1 MPVKIKKGD
10 ALGGLNMTPIID
22 VVFNLLIFFLV
33 ASKFEE
39 SERALEVTLP
49 SASEAMPL
57 TEKPAEL
64 FVNIDASGKFVIEK
78 AYLSE
83 AQLIDRLKQAAAN
96 NPGRQTV
103 IIRCDKKA
111 PFEAPMTAMNACN
124 IAGIKDYRCAAA
136 NEP

>member
-10 ALGGLNMTPIID
+10 ALAGLNMTPIID

-39 SERALEVTLP
+39 NERALEVVLP

-57 TEKPAEL
+57 TEKPKEI
-64 FVNIDASGKFVIEK
+64 FINIDVQGRYVIEK
-78 AYLSE
+78 DSLSE
-83 AQLIDRLKQAAAN
+83 AQLIARLKQAATD
-96 NPGRQTV
+96 NPGRVSV

-124 IAGIKDYRCAAA
+124 IAGIKDYKCAAA
-136 NEP
+136 PQP

>member
-1 MPVKIKKGD
+1 MPVNIKKGD
-10 ALGGLNMTPIID
+10 ALAGLNMTPIID

-39 SERALEVTLP
+39 NERALEVVLP
-49 SASEAMPL
+49 QASEAMPL

-64 FVNIDASGKFVIEK
+64 FINIDPAGKFVIEK
-78 AYLSE
+78 EYLSE
-83 AQLIDRLKQAAAN
+83 AQLIARLKQSAAN

-103 IIRCDKKA
+103 IIRCDERC
-111 PFEAPMTAMNACN
+111 PFKAPMTAMNACN

-136 NEP
+136 PEE

>member
-1 MPVKIKKGD
+1 MPARIKKGD
-10 ALGGLNMTPIID
+10 ALAGLNMTPIID

-39 SERALEVTLP
+39 NERALEVVLP

-57 TEKPAEL
+57 TDKPAEL
-64 FVNIDASGKFVIEK
+64 FVNIDPTGKFVIEK
-78 AYLSE
+78 EYLSE
-83 AQLIDRLKQAAAN
+83 TQLIARLKQAAAN

-103 IIRCDKKA
+103 IIRCDERCPFKA
-111 PFEAPMTAMNACN
+111 PMAAMNACN

-136 NEP
+136 PEQ